1 MDVVSVGLTADGVAD
16 LLGHV
21 SDLVEGIRQEAV
33 CLQEVEG
40 AEGEQLEG
48 DANVAVVVEPVQ
60 HLHAVAEREQK
71 DCEIMHETRQK
82 HRRHWSEL
90 TSCCRGRSL

>member
-1 MDVVSVGLTADGVAD
+1 MVRVGLTADSVAD

-60 HLHAVAEREQK
+60 HLDAVADGERK
-71 DCEIMHETRQK
+71 DYEIMHETRQK
-82 HRRHWSEL
+82 HGRHLSEL
-90 TSCCRGRSL
+90 TSCCRGLSL

>member
-1 MDVVSVGLTADGVAD
+1 MGVVRVGLTEDSVAD

-48 DANVAVVVEPVQ
+48 DANVAVVAEPFQ
-60 HLHAVAEREQK
+60 HLHAVADGEKK
-71 DCEIMHETRQK
+71 DSETMHETRQK
-82 HRRHWSEL
+82 HRRRW
-90 TSCCRGRSL
+90 